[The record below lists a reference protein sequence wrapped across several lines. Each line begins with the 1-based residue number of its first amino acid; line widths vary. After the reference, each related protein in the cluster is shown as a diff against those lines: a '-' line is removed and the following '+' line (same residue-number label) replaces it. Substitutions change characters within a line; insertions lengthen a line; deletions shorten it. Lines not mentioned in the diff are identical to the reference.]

1 MGPPLPSAEGRLN
14 DAAGVPA
21 WKPCFSNDCRG
32 PGRRIISWA
41 TSVFLFAATRQA
53 EAYPVSKYFCSYL
66 RLCVNRP

>member
-32 PGRRIISWA
+32 PGRRIISLA
-41 TSVFLFAATRQA
+41 TIVFFVCLFAATRQA
-53 EAYPVSKYFCSYL
+53 EAYPVNKYFYSIL
-66 RLCVNRP
+66 